1 MRRYESV
8 VILDPD
14 LGEDDVHT
22 FADRYSEVIKT
33 NGGEVIKVDD
43 WGIKRLAYLVKKR
56 EKGRYILF
64 DFAGNP
70 ALIEELERQFKISE
84 EVMKFLSVK
93 LDADVDLE
101 AVRAA
106 AQAKAASEAPP
117 AVVEEE
123 AAAPTEGAG
132 EALPVAEEAAVAP
145 TEGADAPPPEV
156 AAEASPEG
164 ASVQPETPTEEVT
177 ASAEQEPAPAE
188 AQTDTAEEAPGS
200 QPGKEAE
207 TK

>member
-14 LGEDDVHT
+14 LAEDDIRT
-22 FADRYSEVIKT
+22 FADRYSEVIKSY
-33 NGGEVIKVDD
+33 GGEVIKVDD

-56 EKGRYILF
+56 EKGRYLFF

-93 LDADVDLE
+93 LDSDVDLE

-106 AQAKAASEAPP
+106 AQAKAAGEAPQAAEEP
-117 AVVEEE
+117 A
-123 AAAPTEGAG
+123 ATEGT
-132 EALPVAEEAAVAP
+132 V
-145 TEGADAPPPEV
+145 APPPET
-156 AAEASPEG
+156 AAEATTEG
-164 ASVQPETPTEEVT
+164 AVAPPPETAAEATAEGESAPPETPTEEIA
-177 ASAEQEPAPAE
+177 ASAEQETAPAE
-188 AQTDTAEEAPGS
+188 EQTETAKEAPAS
-200 QPGKEAE
+200 EPDKEAE